1 MDIEKIQITLS
12 DGRTIIIDNIIGEEF
27 SVTPCYAGQSFLISQ
42 EPEVDVSLHLV
53 TRTSDIKFITPD
65 FEKEWETLI
74 LQNEK

>member
-12 DGRTIIIDNIIGEEF
+12 DGRAIIIDNIIGEEF
-27 SVTPCYAGQSFLISQ
+27 GVTPCYAGDFSIGNQ